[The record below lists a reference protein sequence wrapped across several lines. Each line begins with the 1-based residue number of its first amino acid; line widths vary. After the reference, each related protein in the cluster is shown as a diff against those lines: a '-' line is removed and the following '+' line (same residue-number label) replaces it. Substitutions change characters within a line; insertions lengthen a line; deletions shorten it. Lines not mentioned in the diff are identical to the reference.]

1 MLKNYFKIALRN
13 LTRNKGFTFLN
24 MAGLIVGMAGAILIS
39 LWIMREVSVDRFHE
53 NGEQIYQAW
62 NRDDVD
68 GEIWCWTSTPKPL
81 GPVLQQDYPEISK
94 MARYSDAGNLIYQK
108 GANNLRG
115 NSVFVDSTFLQIFS
129 FPLREGDMN
138 TALDEPMSVVIT
150 EKLAKKLF
158 GNEDA
163 MNQMVKLENRIEL
176 KVTGVLENLP
186 DNTDFDFEV
195 LMPWSLMVQLGLLDH
210 GWGDNSV
217 ATFVELEE
225 GVRISQLNEKVKNV
239 TKEHSSNSTTE
250 VFLYSFEESY
260 LVDEFVN
267 GKPVGGKIDL
277 VYFFGLIAILIIV
290 IACIN
295 FMNLSTARSE
305 RRAKE
310 VGIRKLS
317 GAHKGMLITQFLMES
332 FLLTTISAAIALL
345 VVQLLLPSFNTLI
358 GQELTFPYSNL
369 YFWFGIVGFVLIT
382 AVLAGSYP
390 AFYLSSFRPVKVLK
404 GSFKKVGSKF
414 SPRKILVVSQFT
426 FAIILIASTF
436 IIKQQIEF
444 AQSRSKGY
452 DQSQL
457 VYHKINEEMEDG
469 FVSFREEAIKL
480 NLVEGMTKSMSP
492 IIHSTTNSWGM
503 EWEGKDE
510 DNKQLIHRFG
520 SDIRPVE
527 IFGLSLVEGRD
538 IDVTKY
544 ATDSTAI
551 ILNETAAEIMGFEN
565 PIGQII
571 SDGPKYHVVGVVEDF
586 VMGSPFGKIIPLVIE
601 SSESWFTTFHMKL
614 NSELNTK
621 DNLAAIEKLFHK
633 HYPNIPFEYE
643 FVDEAFAE
651 NYNDQERFADLTT
664 LFSGLAIFISCLG
677 LFGLSAYAAEQRS
690 KEIGVRKVLGAS
702 VARIL
707 MLLSSDFVKLVLV
720 AIVIA
725 IPVSWW
731 LMSEWLLMFEYRT
744 SISVDVFVVTA
755 FIALSIAIL
764 TVIGQA
770 YKTANI
776 NPVKSLK
783 DE

>member
-24 MAGLIVGMAGAILIS
+24 ITGLVVGMAGAMLIG
-39 LWIMREVSVDRFHE
+39 LWIIHEVSVDRFHE
-53 NGEQIYQAW
+53 KGENIYQAW
-62 NRDDVD
+62 NRDNVD

-81 GPVLQQDYPEISK
+81 GPVLQQDYPEINK
-94 MARYSDAGNLIYQK
+94 MARYSNAGNLIYQK
-108 GANNLRG
+108 GDNNLRG
-115 NSVFVDSTFLQIFS
+115 NSVFVDSTFMQIFS
-129 FPLREGDMN
+129 FPLRAGDLK

-158 GNEDA
+158 GDENA
-163 MNQMVKLENRIEL
+163 INQMVKLENRIEL
-176 KVTGVLENLP
+176 KVTGVLETLP
-186 DNTDFDFEV
+186 DNTDFDFEA
-195 LMPWSLMVQLGLLDH
+195 LMPWSLMAQLGLSDH

-225 GVRISQLNEKVKNV
+225 GVSISQLNEKVKNV
-239 TKEHSSNSTTE
+239 TKEHSFNSTTE

-260 LVDEFVN
+260 LRDDFVN
-267 GKPVGGKIDL
+267 GVPVGGKIDL
-277 VYFFGLIAILIIV
+277 VYFLGMIAILIIV

-305 RRAKE
+305 KRAKE

-317 GAHKGMLITQFLMES
+317 GAHKGMLVSQFLMES
-332 FLLTTISAAIALL
+332 LIITTLSAIMAVII
-345 VVQLLLPSFNTLI
+345 VQLLLPSFNTLI
-358 GQELTFPYSNL
+358 GVQLSIPFGNVL
-369 YFWFGIVGFVLIT
+369 FWTGIVGFVLIT
-382 AVLAGSYP
+382 ALMAGSYP
-390 AFYLSSFRPVKVLK
+390 AFFLSSLHPVKVLK
-404 GSFKKVGSKF
+404 GSFKKAGSNF

-436 IIKQQIEF
+436 IIKQQIEY
-444 AQSRSKGY
+444 AQNRSKGY

-457 VYHKINEEMEDG
+457 VYHKMNDEMQDG

-492 IIHSTTNSWGM
+492 ITHSTTNSWGM
-503 EWEGKDE
+503 DWEGKDE
-510 DNKQLIHRFG
+510 NNKQLIHRFG

-527 IFGLSLVEGRD
+527 IFGLTLVEGRD

-544 ATDSTAI
+544 ATDSTAV
-551 ILNETAAEIMGFEN
+551 ILNETAVEIMGFEN

-586 VMGSPFGKIIPLVIE
+586 VMGSPFGKAIPLVIE

-614 NSELNTK
+614 NSELNPK
-621 DNLAAIEKLFHK
+621 ENLAGIQQLFSR

-651 NYNDQERFADLTT
+651 NYKDQERFATLVT
-664 LFSGLAIFISCLG
+664 LFSGLAIIISCLG
-677 LFGLSAYAAEQRS
+677 LFGLSAYAAEQRR

-702 VARIL
+702 VSGIL
-707 MLLSSDFVKLVLV
+707 FLLSSDFVKLVLI
-720 AIVIA
+720 AIIIA
-725 IPVSWW
+725 IPVSWY
-731 LMSEWLLMFEYRT
+731 LMNEWLLNFEYRT
-744 SISVDVFVVTA
+744 SISADVFIVTA
-755 FIALSIAIL
+755 IIALAIAIV

-776 NPVKSLK
+776 NPVNSLK